1 MSNPLNNQNNPI
13 TETLNFLKNGG
24 SKQDLINKFI
34 KSNPNLNMLNSI
46 RNPREMVMTM
56 ARQRGIDINKVEELA
71 RILSSR

>member
-56 ARQRGIDINKVEELA
+56 ARQRGIDINQVEELA